1 MATDLSTWKGAP
13 TPMGGPLTGQFVQL
27 ERLDATRHGADLWNA
42 VKGRDDL
49 WKHMAYGP
57 WREEQGFLAWLAE
70 RQALADP
77 LYYTVIDRK
86 SGTAVGVLTVME
98 IRPAAGVIEVG
109 HIVFSPVLQRRPGAS
124 EAIFLAARHIFDDLG
139 YRRLEWKC
147 DNSNEKSKRA
157 ALRFGFVP
165 EGLFRQH
172 MVVKAR
178 NRDTAWFSIIDG
190 EWPLAKRAFAHWLDA
205 RNFDRHGGQKLS
217 LSAINAREV
226 DVGSMT
232 LTRASLLQRA
242 EIEAF
247 QEEAYAR
254 NRPLLGV
261 EPLPLKWD
269 YATIFSQTEVWE
281 ARQKGRLVGVLILRP
296 MDDHLVLES
305 VATLPDV
312 QGAGYGNALLNAT
325 EFRARDWGFSTIRL
339 LTGEVLTHNVDWYR
353 RKGFHVETV
362 ETVADR
368 NVVHMV
374 KRLVA

>member
-1 MATDLSTWKGAP
+1 MIDLTNWQGAGAP
-13 TPMGGPLTGQFVQL
+13 QSGPFTGRFARL
-27 ERLDATRHGADLWNA
+27 ERLDAARHGADLWQA
-42 VKGRDDL
+42 VGGHDEL
-49 WKHMAYGP
+49 WDYMAYGP
-57 WREEQGFLAWLAE
+57 WRTQSAFQAWLTE
-70 RQALADP
+70 RQGLADP
-77 LYYTVIDRK
+77 FYYAVVDVK
-86 SGTAVGVLTVME
+86 SGKAVGAITLME

-109 HIVFSPVLQRRPGAS
+109 HIFFSPALQRTPAAS
-124 EAIFLAARHIFDDLG
+124 EAIYLAARHVFDDLG
-139 YRRLEWKC
+139 YRRFEWKC
-147 DNSNEKSKRA
+147 NNANEKSKRA

-172 MVVKAR
+172 MVVKGQ
-178 NRDTAWFSIIDG
+178 NRDTAWFSIVDG
-190 EWPLAKRAFAHWLDA
+190 EWPLVKRAFEHWLA
-205 RNFDRHGGQKLS
+205 PANFDRHGGQKLS

-232 LTRASLLQRA
+232 LSRASLMQRA

-254 NRPLLGV
+254 NRPLLGA

-269 YATIFSQTEVWE
+269 YATIFSETEVWE

-296 MDDHLVLES
+296 EADHLALES

-325 EFRARDWGFSTIRL
+325 EFRARDWGYATIRL
-339 LTGEVLTHNVDWYR
+339 LTGEALTNNVEWYR
-353 RKGFHVETV
+353 RKGFHVEEV
-362 ETVADR
+362 ETLGDR

-374 KRLVA
+374 KRLVP